1 MANIVTRFTERFGWG
16 QWRFRCPL
24 KSEASLSSLFQ
35 LSGGRL
41 RDIT

>member
-1 MANIVTRFTERFGWG
+1 MIYELGKRQL

-35 LSGGRL
+35 LSGDRL